1 MDRPTGFSI
10 PSNVSI
16 SEFTQSYSF
25 ADKQEIDRFSSNSG
39 LMCFDNVTYENVAV
53 CEFNKGKKLGS
64 GAFGNVFEATFARND
79 KKVAVKECVAR
90 INSENYILLGWAKR
104 MGRELEINST
114 SHQCENLLKCHGYII
129 TPESHVFLYLELMSI
144 SLAQLSRAVGK
155 ISDRFVGKFA
165 VDVVTGMHYLRR
177 LQMVHRDLK
186 PDNMLIDEF
195 GMVKLADFGF
205 IGYVTHMSV
214 VSNTLGV
221 TLYTAPEVFTTL
233 PGAPPYKSSVDV
245 WSFAISMLELIRGE
259 HPLVG
264 QEHDLLNAV
273 IPALTREE
281 APFLHELI
289 NDCLRRKPSE
299 RPRIQALPDH
309 EAIRRIKGETDIREE
324 VRQWLRRFLA

>member
-195 GMVKLADFGF
+195 GM
-205 IGYVTHMSV
+205 
-214 VSNTLGV
+214 
-221 TLYTAPEVFTTL
+221 PEVFTTL